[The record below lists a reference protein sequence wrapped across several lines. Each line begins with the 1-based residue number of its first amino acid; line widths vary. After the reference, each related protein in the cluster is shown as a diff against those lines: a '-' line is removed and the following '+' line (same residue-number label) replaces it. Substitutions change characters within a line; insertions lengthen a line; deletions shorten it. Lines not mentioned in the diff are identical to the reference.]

1 METCSNRIEEI
12 CVKDVLFMT
21 MKHFF
26 PSFSNWLK
34 APADP
39 RVKEKTT
46 YPLPFILWTVII
58 MFMAKLGA
66 RRQVNFLFNKP
77 EVVSNLNELSGTE
90 LEKMAHDT
98 TLGNLLERINP
109 DEIANIITRMVRRLI
124 RMRCLE
130 RFRLLG
136 MYYLIGVD
144 ASGHMAFK
152 ERHCEHCLVMKK
164 NGVPVY
170 YYHNVLEAKLITSNG
185 LALPVMTEFIENEDE
200 NVSKQDCELR
210 AFRRLEVRLKKAFPQ
225 LKICL
230 LMDSLYPGAPV
241 FKICRKNNW
250 KFIITFKEGSMSAF
264 YEDYLFYKR
273 MGRVENACVEKDRL
287 KQDYCWINNL
297 EYKSQYNLN
306 VLECAEAEPG
316 EKLADS
322 DPRFV
327 WLTNLKINENNYK
340 QIAEG
345 GRLRWKIENEG
356 FNMQK
361 NGGYNLEHA
370 YSLDPTALK
379 NLYHLMQVAHLI
391 NQLMEK
397 GSLLREHIRKAFGSI
412 RNVARKLLE
421 DLRTK
426 PADSAR
432 LKEILSQPIQIRFA
446 PLSHAPP

>member
-1 METCSNRIEEI
+1 
-12 CVKDVLFMT
+12 

-26 PSFSNWLK
+26 PSFPNWLN

-39 RVKEKTT
+39 RDKDKIT
-46 YPLPFILWTVII
+46 YPLPFILWAVI
-58 MFMAKLGA
+58 MLFMTKLGA
-66 RRQVNFLFNKP
+66 RRQVNFLFKNP
-77 EVVSNLNELSGTE
+77 EVVSSLNELSGTE
-90 LEKMAHDT
+90 IETMAHDT
-98 TLGNLLERINP
+98 TLGNLLKRLNP

-130 RFRLLG
+130 KFRLLS

-144 ASGHMAFK
+144 ATGHMAFK
-152 ERHCEHCLVMKK
+152 KRHCEHCLVKKK
-164 NGVPVY
+164 NGIPVY
-170 YYHNVLEAKLITSNG
+170 YYHNVLEAKLIASNG
-185 LALPVMTEFIENEDE
+185 MALPVMTEFIENEDE
-200 NVSKQDCELR
+200 NVSKQDCELN
-210 AFRRLEVRLKKAFPQ
+210 AFRRMEGRLKKAFPQ

-230 LMDSLYPGAPV
+230 LMDSLYPGEPV
-241 FKICRKNNW
+241 FKICRENNW

-264 YEDYLFYKR
+264 YEEYLFYKR
-273 MGRVENACVEKDRL
+273 IGRVESACVEKNRL
-287 KQDYCWINNL
+287 KQDYTWINNM
-297 EYKSQYNLN
+297 EYKSRYNLN
-306 VLECAEAEPG
+306 ILECAESEAG

-327 WLTNLKINENNYK
+327 WLTNLKLGENNYK
-340 QIAEG
+340 RIAEG

-361 NGGYNLEHA
+361 NGGYNLEHV
-370 YSLDPTALK
+370 YSFDPTALK

-421 DLRTK
+421 ELRTK
-426 PADSAR
+426 PADSVR

>member
-1 METCSNRIEEI
+1 
-12 CVKDVLFMT
+12 

-39 RVKEKTT
+39 RVKEKII

-66 RRQVNFLFNKP
+66 RRQVNFLFKKP
-77 EVVSNLNELSGTE
+77 EVISNLNALSGTE
-90 LEKMAHDT
+90 LETMAHDT
-98 TLGNLLERINP
+98 TLANLLERINP
-109 DEIANIITRMVRRLI
+109 AEISGIITRMVKKLI

-130 RFRLLG
+130 KFRLLG

-144 ASGHMAFK
+144 ATGHMVFK

-164 NGVPVY
+164 NGIPIY

-185 LALPVMTEFIENEDE
+185 MALPVMTEFIENEDE

-210 AFRRLEVRLKKAFPQ
+210 AFYRLAGRLKKTFPQ

-230 LMDSLYPGAPV
+230 LMDSLYPGEPV
-241 FKICRKNNW
+241 FKICRDNNW

-264 YEDYLFYKR
+264 YEEYLFYKR
-273 MGRVENACVEKDRL
+273 IGRVESYCVAKDWLR
-287 KQDYCWINNL
+287 QDYAWINNMD
-297 EYKSQYNLN
+297 YKSRYKLN
-306 VLECAEAEPG
+306 VLECAESKQG
-316 EKLADS
+316 VKLADE

-327 WLTNLKINENNYK
+327 WLTDLKINENNFK
-340 QIAEG
+340 QIAKG
-345 GRLRWKIENEG
+345 GRLRWKVENEG

-370 YSLDPTALK
+370 YSFDPTALK
-379 NLYHLMQVAHLI
+379 NLYLLMQIAHLI

-421 DLRTK
+421 ELRTK

-432 LKEILSQPIQIRFA
+432 LKELLSQPVQIRFV
-446 PLSHAPP
+446 PVSHAPP